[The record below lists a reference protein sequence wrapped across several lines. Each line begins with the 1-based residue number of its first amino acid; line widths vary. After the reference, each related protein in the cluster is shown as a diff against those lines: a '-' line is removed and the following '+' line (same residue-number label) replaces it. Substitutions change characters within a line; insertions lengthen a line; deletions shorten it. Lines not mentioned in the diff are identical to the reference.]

1 LSSETSSPFGYN
13 DNQTKVMKGAPS
25 SFARIIIH
33 RDDKY
38 YPFIYRF
45 ISLVHDKHMECYI
58 DTFSLFEVVDARA
71 ITIQCEQ
78 YGVTV
83 HLFIGTGHS
92 PGKIQL

>member
-1 LSSETSSPFGYN
+1 
-13 DNQTKVMKGAPS
+13 MKGAPS